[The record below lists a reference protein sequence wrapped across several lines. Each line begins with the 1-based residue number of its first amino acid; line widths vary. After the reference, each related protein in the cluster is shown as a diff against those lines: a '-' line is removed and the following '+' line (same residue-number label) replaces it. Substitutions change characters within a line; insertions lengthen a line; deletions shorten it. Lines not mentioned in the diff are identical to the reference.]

1 MFGLIKKML
10 IGLLVSIV
18 SVTNHRKWVSLS
30 NQKYMTEPTIDLQ
43 LNQIDMLEVV
53 ILVMTCLICVPNKT
67 EHLNLSVFSM
77 IKGINE

>member
-30 NQKYMTEPTIDLQ
+30 NQKHMTEPTIDLQ
-43 LNQIDMLEVV
+43 LN
-53 ILVMTCLICVPNKT
+53 
-67 EHLNLSVFSM
+67 
-77 IKGINE
+77 

>member
-10 IGLLVSIV
+10 IGLLASIV

-43 LNQIDMLEVV
+43 LN
-53 ILVMTCLICVPNKT
+53 
-67 EHLNLSVFSM
+67 
-77 IKGINE
+77 